1 MTMKHSSDEKGAAL
15 VVVLAIVVMS
25 TALLAVV
32 MHFMQRGTE
41 TSALEQKYETAKD
54 ASLGAIDVFAKEII
68 PIAISRA
75 QITPDTALTST
86 LGTFNTITSASITPH
101 PDYNACFSDKLL
113 KSTSATNWAGCA
125 SYDQAR
131 SSNPKESPDIT
142 FTLTSTSGQPFR
154 VFSKIVDTVQ
164 GNSNTSEVTLEGGAA
179 ADSSGSGGVLVQH
192 FPYMYSMEVQGER
205 QNNPSERARFEV
217 LYAY

>member
-1 MTMKHSSDEKGAAL
+1 MTMKYSLGERGAAL

-54 ASLGAIDVFAKEII
+54 ASLGAIEVFAKEIV
-68 PIAISRA
+68 PMAISRA
-75 QITPDTALTST
+75 VSAPSSSLTSA
-86 LGTFNTITSASITPH
+86 LGNFNTIASATITAGAT
-101 PDYNACFSDKLL
+101 NACFSDKLL
-113 KSTSATNWAGCA
+113 KSTSAANWAGCA
-125 SYDQAR
+125 DYDQAR
-131 SSNPKESPDIT
+131 SANPKDSPDIT
-142 FTLTSTSGQPFR
+142 FTLSSSNGQPFR
-154 VFSKIVDTVQ
+154 VFSKIIDTVS
-164 GNSNTSEVTLEGGAA
+164 GNSNTSEVSLEGGSAA
-179 ADSSGSGGVLVQH
+179 ETSGSGGVAVQH

-205 QNNPSERARFEV
+205 QNNPTERARFEV

>member
-1 MTMKHSSDEKGAAL
+1 MMMKYSCGEKGAAL

-32 MHFMQRGTE
+32 MHFIQRGAE

-54 ASLGAIDVFAKEII
+54 ASLGAIEVFAKEII
-68 PIAISRA
+68 PMVISRA
-75 QITPDTALTST
+75 QIAPDTALTNA
-86 LGTFNTITSASITPH
+86 LGNFNTITSAQIAAGAT
-101 PDYNACFSDKLL
+101 NACFSDKLL
-113 KSTSATNWAGCA
+113 KSTSAANWAGCA
-125 SYDQAR
+125 NYDQAH
-131 SSNPKESPDIT
+131 SANPKESPDIT
-142 FTLTSTSGQPFR
+142 FTLTSTNGQPFR
-154 VFSKIVDTVQ
+154 VYSKIVDTVQ
-164 GNSNTSEVTLEGGAA
+164 GNSNTSEVTLEGGSA

-205 QNNPSERARFEV
+205 QNNPTERARFEV